1 MTMKRFIVVAGGV
14 TLLLCAASAATAEP
28 RDSVERAQ
36 RLDTDAIRDDVRT
49 NRLQVPA
56 HPISAM
62 QPLQPEPS
70 PKGKAKSKKGG
81 GNRN

>member
-1 MTMKRFIVVAGGV
+1 MTMNRFIVVAAGV
-14 TLLLCAASAATAEP
+14 TFLLTASGAIAEP

-56 HPISAM
+56 HPISEVRPP
-62 QPLQPEPS
+62 QSEPGL
-70 PKGKAKSKKGG
+70 KGKPKFKKDGG
-81 GNRN
+81 SRN